1 MLRYDGT
8 GFTRLETDYSKP
20 WLPGESRPEAT
31 PGEDYSR
38 PWLPGE
44 GRPMVGSSGWKALA
58 QYRQTAAAPAD
69 QLMMNAAARAA
80 NKNEPKSK
88 NDGVD
93 KSKGKKK
100 TAPVDNDR
108 LKVLANEALR

>member
-1 MLRYDGT
+1 MRRYDGT
-8 GFTRLETDYSKP
+8 GFTRVEPDYSKP
-20 WLPGESRPEAT
+20 WLPGESRPETT

-38 PWLPGE
+38 PWLP
-44 GRPMVGSSGWKALA
+44 
-58 QYRQTAAAPAD
+58 AAPAD
-69 QLMMNAAARAA
+69 QLMMNAAARVT

-100 TAPVDNDR
+100 TAPSTTIDSKFWPTKLYNKPR
-108 LKVLANEALR
+108 R